1 MRTKRMKGQF
11 TGSRNDAGF
20 TLIEIVIALLILAFS
35 MTAIFASF
43 NFQQK
48 SYLAQNAVAEMQQ
61 NVRGAMNYMELDLRN
76 AGGGIPPVVAYH
88 IPALFFGGTTVS
100 MVSGVG
106 FADGGAGG
114 SDNVYMI
121 SVKGIPAY
129 ISADMPNTSAELKLD
144 DVSGWVQGDIAIIF
158 DDTDVDV
165 FQVTA
170 VQSSSQ
176 MLQHN
181 PQGVF
186 GKDLSKAYG
195 EGSKVAKLQYAG
207 YFLDFSDPAHP
218 TLMKNFLDNTG
229 TNVPQVVADDIEDM
243 QVRLVMEDGSE
254 HDGDW
259 FPLQPDPVAEMAKVR
274 KVRLYLMGRTQ
285 NAEKGWNEG
294 PRAKWNHTTLTA
306 LSSYDNYRRRD
317 LEMLVDLRNAGLA
330 P

>member
-1 MRTKRMKGQF
+1 MRTKRMKGQC

-20 TLIEIVIALLILAFS
+20 TLIEIVIALAILTLS

-61 NVRGAMNYMELDLRN
+61 NVRGAMNYVELDLRN
-76 AGGGIPPVVAYH
+76 AGGGIPPAVAYH
-88 IPALFFGGTTVS
+88 IPVLFFGGSTVS
-100 MVSGVG
+100 VVSGVG
-106 FADGGAGG
+106 FDDGGAGG
-114 SDNVYMI
+114 WDNVYMI
-121 SVKGIPAY
+121 SVRGIPTH
-129 ISADMPNTSAELKLD
+129 IVDDMPNTSSELKVAD
-144 DVSGWVQGDIAIIF
+144 PSGWVAGDIAIIF
-158 DDTDVDV
+158 DDTDADV
-165 FQVTA
+165 FQITA
-170 VQSSSQ
+170 VQSSNH
-176 MLQHN
+176 LQHN

-195 EGSKVAKLQYAG
+195 EGAKVAKLQYAG

-229 TNVPQVVADDIEDM
+229 TNIPQVVADDIEDM

-259 FPLQPDPVAEMAKVR
+259 FPLQPDPVAELGKVR
-274 KVRLYLMGRTQ
+274 KVRLYLMGRTR